1 MFKLTKLKLNTCLET
16 IFILPVPE
24 DEVEKEIQFLN
35 GKILAVVPDWIVKK
49 CMKCIKKP
57 VTGMCNATLE
67 SGICPDRLKLV
78 IVKPLHKKGDTE
90 NIQNYKPIQF
100 FLKILEKLV
109 YSRLIAF
116 IGKKNNILT
125 NSKWIQRG
133 KIN

>member
-35 GKILAVVPDWIVKK
+35 GKLLAIVPDWIVNK
-49 CMKCIKKP
+49 CMKFIKKP
-57 VTGMCNATLE
+57 VTGVCMAY
-67 SGICPDRLKLV
+67 ICPDGLKPV

-100 FLKILEKLV
+100 FSKIQETFV
-109 YSRLIAF
+109 YTRLIAF
-116 IGKKNNILT
+116 IA
-125 NSKWIQRG
+125 
-133 KIN
+133 KI